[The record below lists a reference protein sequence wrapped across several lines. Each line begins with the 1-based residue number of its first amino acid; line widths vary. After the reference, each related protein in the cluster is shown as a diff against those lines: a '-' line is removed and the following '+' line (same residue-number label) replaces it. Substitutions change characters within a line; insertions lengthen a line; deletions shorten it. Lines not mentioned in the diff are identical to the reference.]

1 MKSYRR
7 LDPLG
12 LRRYYF
18 GDELS
23 RYFVIVK
30 SLPFMLVIFCP
41 LGVVSFFAGFP
52 VTFFVKLFFVVMKT
66 SVRGRAYDGP
76 NLNVKHF
83 RTSGG
88 KTEFAIGGQHGG

>member
-76 NLNVKHF
+76 NLNVKRL
-83 RTSGG
+83 RTSVG
-88 KTEFAIGGQHGG
+88 KTQFAIGGQHGG

>member
-1 MKSYRR
+1 MEVSEN
-7 LDPLG
+7 D
-12 LRRYYF
+12 YF

-23 RYFVIVK
+23 RYFVIVN

-76 NLNVKHF
+76 NLNVKRL
-83 RTSGG
+83 RTSVG
-88 KTEFAIGGQHGG
+88 KTQFAIGGQHGG